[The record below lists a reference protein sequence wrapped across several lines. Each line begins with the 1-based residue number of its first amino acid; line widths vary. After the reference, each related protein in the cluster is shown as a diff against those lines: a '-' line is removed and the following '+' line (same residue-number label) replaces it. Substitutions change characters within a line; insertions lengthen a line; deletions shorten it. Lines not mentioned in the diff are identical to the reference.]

1 MPELDDPEGRRP
13 SEEKMKKVP
22 KEKLKEAG
30 NHTEKGVDCPVHGLK
45 ECPARATDP

>member
-22 KEKLKEAG
+22 KEKLKEAC
-30 NHTEKGVDCPVHGLK
+30 NHTKKGVDCPVHGLK
-45 ECPARATDP
+45 ECPPRDTDP